1 MSALKIW
8 NGTAWETVSQSGP
21 PGTAPVTSVDAR
33 TGAVTLSDL
42 YVGSVD
48 GRRGAVTLSD
58 LYVSATDPLVVTND
72 WIGFTP
78 KFATEND
85 PSGAG
90 MTPGAGGSIYGA
102 YRFIAPYT
110 MAIRWRFNWGSSGGN
125 GGTGFMIFGLPPGYN
140 ASGNY
145 SYQYLNCFVYRA
157 GDGLLYEGIADVV
170 ASDVWMRPRAP
181 HAGLTT
187 DLVTSQQR
195 ISTGGTTHPP
205 NWYPNGA
212 CGAWGVLNT
221 IQRS

>member
-42 YVGSVD
+42 YVSSVD
-48 GRRGAVTLSD
+48 GRRGAVSLSD

-90 MTPGAGGSIYGA
+90 MTPGAGGSVYGA

-110 MAIRWRFNWGSSGGN
+110 MAIRMRFNWGSSGGN
-125 GGTGFMIFGLPPGYN
+125 GGTGFFIFGLPPGY
-140 ASGNY
+140 STSIYY
-145 SYQYLNCFVYRA
+145 SHQYLSDFVAR
-157 GDGLLYEGIADVV
+157 GDGLIYEGIAFAYANDI
-170 ASDVWMRPRAP
+170 WMRPNAP
-181 HAGLTT
+181 HAGLTA

-195 ISTGGTTHPP
+195 VGTGGTTHPP
-205 NWYPNGA
+205 GFYPNGA
-212 CGAWGVLNT
+212 LGIWGVLNT
-221 IQRS
+221 AQRS